1 MCLLSAS
8 AGFLR
13 HNYDESSQMETVME
27 HDSQKP
33 NLANSSDLM
42 SNPDSTSH
50 LDLANNPDLESQS
63 FNSGQ
68 QAHNLDNSWHS
79 IPTKRSFIVLLV
91 VFSIIMLSA
100 FGAKNLYFRGDY
112 NIFFEGTNK
121 QLMAFDEIQTTFA
134 KTDNLAIVVAPED
147 GNVFTP
153 ETLTLMQNL
162 TVDAWQIPYSSRVDS
177 LANYQHTEAVE
188 DDLLVEDLLYE
199 EYEHTP
205 ERIAKVKQIALNE
218 PLLKNA
224 LVSASGDVTIVNVT
238 VQLPEVDKT
247 AEVQEVIAAINTMIA
262 KYQADY
268 PSVEFH
274 KAGIIAMNNAFM
286 MSAQEDSSTL
296 VPLMLLVVLVFLT
309 FMLRSFFSV
318 VATLV
323 VIISSIVATMGL
335 SGWAG
340 MFLSTATVNVPT
352 LVLTLAVADCVHV
365 IVTMR
370 QAMQRGM
377 EKAQAIQYSIKL
389 NAMPILITS
398 VTTAIGFLMMN
409 MSDSPVLRDFGNLS
423 ALGVI
428 IACFLSVTMLPALL
442 KLLPVKTLPANEAAE
457 SKVTFMDKLGD
468 FVVANRKALL
478 PISTLVI
485 VSAAALI
492 PLNKV
497 NDESVKYFDTSSE
510 FRQAADFMEQTVSGM
525 TTISIAVKTN
535 ESQAIADPVFLQAI
549 GDFTDWLRVQPE
561 TDHVATLSDVYMR
574 LNKNMHG
581 DDDSYYQLPLN
592 RELAAQYLLLYEMSL
607 PYGLDLN
614 NQINVDKS
622 SIKMVLT
629 VDNLGS
635 VELVELEERIY
646 SWFAANA
653 PQYEV
658 VASSPSLMFAHIG
671 ETNMASMLST
681 LPITLVLISGL
692 MIFALRSVRL
702 GVISLVPNIAPAII
716 GFGLWALISGEINLG
731 LSVVVTLT
739 LGIVVD
745 DAVHFLS
752 KYQRARLEGKSAEEA
767 VRCAFH
773 TVGRALWIT
782 TVVLVAGFSVLA
794 MSSFR
799 LNSDM
804 GLLSA
809 IVIFIA
815 LVVDFILL
823 PSLLMIFDKQTHY
836 AVKTQHG
843 SKPST
848 KSQPSSTGEL
858 STSTK

>member
-1 MCLLSAS
+1 MEPQNQPSETQSAWYT
-8 AGFLR
+8 L
-13 HNYDESSQMETVME
+13 
-27 HDSQKP
+27 
-33 NLANSSDLM
+33 
-42 SNPDSTSH
+42 
-50 LDLANNPDLESQS
+50 
-63 FNSGQ
+63 
-68 QAHNLDNSWHS
+68 
-79 IPTKRSFIVLLV
+79 PTQRSFITLFVVLAV
-91 VFSIIMLSA
+91 IAVA
-100 FGAKNLYFRGDY
+100 TFGAKNLYFRGDY

-134 KTDNLAIVVAPED
+134 KTDNLSIVIAPDD

-153 ETLTLMQNL
+153 ETLTLVQNL
-162 TVDAWQIPYSSRVDS
+162 TVDSWQIPYSSRVDS
-177 LANYQHTEAVE
+177 IANYQHTEAFE

-247 AEVQEVIAAINTMIA
+247 AEVQEVIAAINAMID
-262 KYQADY
+262 KYQAQY
-268 PSVEFH
+268 PNVEFH

-286 MSAQEDSSTL
+286 TSAQEDSSTL

-323 VIISSIVATMGL
+323 VIISSILATMGL

-377 EKAQAIQYSIKL
+377 TKAEAIQYSIKL
-389 NAMPILITS
+389 NFIPILITS

-423 ALGVI
+423 ALGVM
-428 IACFLSVTMLPALL
+428 IACLLSVSLLPALL
-442 KLLPVKTLPANEAAE
+442 NLLPVKRLAPTTTE
-457 SKVTFMDKLGD
+457 SEKVTFMDKLGD
-468 FVVANRKALL
+468 FVVNNRKALL
-478 PISTLVI
+478 PVSTLVI
-485 VSAAALI
+485 VVAAALI

-497 NDESVKYFDTSSE
+497 NDESVKYFDTSNE
-510 FRQAADFMEQTVSGM
+510 FRQAADFMEQTISGM
-525 TTISIAVKTN
+525 TNLSIAIKTN
-535 ESQAIADPVFLQAI
+535 ESQGIADPVFLQAI
-549 GDFTDWLRVQPE
+549 GDFSEWLRVQPE
-561 TDHVATLSDVYMR
+561 TDHVATLSDVYKR

-581 DDDSYYQLPLN
+581 DDPSYYQLPLD

-635 VELVELEERIY
+635 VELVELEKRIY
-646 SWFAANA
+646 AWFAANA

-681 LPITLVLISGL
+681 LPITLVLISAL

-752 KYQRARLEGKSAEEA
+752 KYQRARKEGQSAEQA
-767 VRCAFH
+767 VRYAFH

-794 MSSFR
+794 LSGFR
-799 LNSDM
+799 LNADM

-823 PSLLMIFDKQTHY
+823 PILLMIFDKENHYVSDAKKQT
-836 AVKTQHG
+836 AET
-843 SKPST
+843 
-848 KSQPSSTGEL
+848 L
-858 STSTK
+858 STSTAEKHANPTAELSASTK

>member
-1 MCLLSAS
+1 
-8 AGFLR
+8 
-13 HNYDESSQMETVME
+13 METVMK

-33 NLANSSDLM
+33 TFDQQNRDNPNADSANADL
-42 SNPDSTSH
+42 
-50 LDLANNPDLESQS
+50 
-63 FNSGQ
+63 
-68 QAHNLDNSWHS
+68 NSWHS
-79 IPTKRSFIVLLV
+79 IPTKRAFIVLLV
-91 VFSIIMLSA
+91 VFSIIILSA
-100 FGAKNLYFRGDY
+100 LGAKNLYFRGDY

-153 ETLTLMQNL
+153 ETLTLIQNL

-177 LANYQHTEAVE
+177 LANYQHTEAIE

-247 AEVQEVIAAINTMIA
+247 AEVQEVIAAINAMIG
-262 KYQADY
+262 KYQDQY
-268 PSVEFH
+268 PNVEFH

-286 MSAQEDSSTL
+286 TSAQEDSSTL

-318 VATLV
+318 VATLI

-423 ALGVI
+423 ALGVL

-442 KLLPVKTLPANEAAE
+442 KLLPIKRLSVNPTAE
-457 SKVTFMDKLGD
+457 DKVTFMDKLGD

-485 VSAAALI
+485 VGAAALI

-525 TTISIAVKTN
+525 TTLSIAVKTN

-549 GDFTDWLRVQPE
+549 GDFTEWLRVQPE

-681 LPITLVLISGL
+681 LPITLVFISGL

-702 GVISLVPNIAPAII
+702 GMISLVPNIAPAII

-752 KYQRARLEGKSAEEA
+752 KYQRARIEGKSAEEA
-767 VRCAFH
+767 VRYAFH

-836 AVKTQHG
+836 
-843 SKPST
+843 SDKPQRESEPET
-848 KSQPSSTGEL
+848 KPQPSPTAEL
-858 STSTK
+858 TTSTK

>member
-1 MCLLSAS
+1 MEPQNQPSKTQSAWYTLPTQRS
-8 AGFLR
+8 LITLF
-13 HNYDESSQMETVME
+13 VV
-27 HDSQKP
+27 
-33 NLANSSDLM
+33 LAVIAVA
-42 SNPDSTSH
+42 T
-50 LDLANNPDLESQS
+50 
-63 FNSGQ
+63 
-68 QAHNLDNSWHS
+68 
-79 IPTKRSFIVLLV
+79 
-91 VFSIIMLSA
+91 

-134 KTDNLAIVVAPED
+134 KTDNLSIVIAPD
-147 GNVFTP
+147 NGNVFTP
-153 ETLTLMQNL
+153 ETLTLIQNL
-162 TVDAWQIPYSSRVDS
+162 TVDSWQIPYSSRVDS
-177 LANYQHTEAVE
+177 IANYQHTEAFE

-218 PLLKNA
+218 PLLKNS

-247 AEVQEVIAAINTMIA
+247 AEVQEVIAAINAMIG
-262 KYQADY
+262 KYQDQY
-268 PSVEFH
+268 PNVEFH

-286 MSAQEDSSTL
+286 TSAQEDSSTL

-323 VIISSIVATMGL
+323 VIISSILATMGL

-377 EKAQAIQYSIKL
+377 TKAEAIQYSIKL
-389 NAMPILITS
+389 NFIPILITS

-423 ALGVI
+423 ALGVM
-428 IACFLSVTMLPALL
+428 IACLLSVSLLPALL
-442 KLLPVKTLPANEAAE
+442 NLLPVKRLAPTTNE
-457 SKVTFMDKLGD
+457 SDKVTFMDKLGD
-468 FVVANRKALL
+468 FVVNNRKALL
-478 PISTLVI
+478 PASALVI
-485 VSAAALI
+485 VIAAALI

-497 NDESVKYFDTSSE
+497 NDESVKYFDTSNE
-510 FRQAADFMEQTVSGM
+510 FRQAADFMEQTISGM
-525 TTISIAVKTN
+525 TNLSIAIKTN
-535 ESQAIADPVFLQAI
+535 ESQGIADPVFLQAI
-549 GDFTDWLRVQPE
+549 GDFTEWLRVQPE
-561 TDHVATLSDVYMR
+561 TDHVATLSDVYKR

-581 DDDSYYQLPLN
+581 DDPSYYQLPLD

-646 SWFAANA
+646 TWFAANA

-681 LPITLVLISGL
+681 LPITLVLISAL

-752 KYQRARLEGKSAEEA
+752 KYQRARQEGQSAEQA
-767 VRCAFH
+767 VRYAFH

-794 MSSFR
+794 LSGFR
-799 LNSDM
+799 LNADM

-823 PSLLMIFDKQTHY
+823 PILLMIFDKENHY
-836 AVKTQHG
+836 VSDAKKPKASTQ
-843 SKPST
+843 PNPT
-848 KSQPSSTGEL
+848 AEL

>member
-1 MCLLSAS
+1 
-8 AGFLR
+8 
-13 HNYDESSQMETVME
+13 MEAVME
-27 HDSQKP
+27 PQNQPSETQ
-33 NLANSSDLM
+33 NAWYTL
-42 SNPDSTSH
+42 
-50 LDLANNPDLESQS
+50 
-63 FNSGQ
+63 
-68 QAHNLDNSWHS
+68 
-79 IPTKRSFIVLLV
+79 PTQRSFITLFVVLAV
-91 VFSIIMLSA
+91 IAVA
-100 FGAKNLYFRGDY
+100 TFGAKNLYFRGDY

-134 KTDNLAIVVAPED
+134 KTDNLSIVIAPDD

-153 ETLTLMQNL
+153 ETLTLVQNL
-162 TVDAWQIPYSSRVDS
+162 TVDSWQIPYSSRVDS
-177 LANYQHTEAVE
+177 IANYQHTEAFE

-247 AEVQEVIAAINTMIA
+247 AEVQEVIVAINAMID
-262 KYQADY
+262 KYQAQY
-268 PSVEFH
+268 PNVEFH

-286 MSAQEDSSTL
+286 TSAQEDSSTL

-323 VIISSIVATMGL
+323 VIISSILATMGL

-377 EKAQAIQYSIKL
+377 TKAEAIQYSIKL
-389 NAMPILITS
+389 NFIPILITS

-423 ALGVI
+423 ALGVM
-428 IACFLSVTMLPALL
+428 IACLLSVSLLPALL
-442 KLLPVKTLPANEAAE
+442 NLLPVKRLAPTTSE
-457 SKVTFMDKLGD
+457 SEKVTFMDKLGD
-468 FVVANRKALL
+468 FVVNNRKALL
-478 PISTLVI
+478 PVSTLVI
-485 VSAAALI
+485 VVAAALI

-497 NDESVKYFDTSSE
+497 NDESVKYFDTSNE
-510 FRQAADFMEQTVSGM
+510 FRQAADFMEQTISGM
-525 TTISIAVKTN
+525 TNLSIAIKTN
-535 ESQAIADPVFLQAI
+535 ESQGIADPVFLQAI
-549 GDFTDWLRVQPE
+549 GDFTEWLRVQPE
-561 TDHVATLSDVYMR
+561 TDHVATLSDVYKR

-581 DDDSYYQLPLN
+581 DDPSYYQLPLD

-635 VELVELEERIY
+635 VELVELEQRIY
-646 SWFAANA
+646 AWFAANA

-681 LPITLVLISGL
+681 LPITLVLISAL

-752 KYQRARLEGKSAEEA
+752 KYQRARKEGQSAEQA
-767 VRCAFH
+767 VRYAFH

-794 MSSFR
+794 LSGFR
-799 LNSDM
+799 LNADM

-823 PSLLMIFDKQTHY
+823 PILLMIFDKENHYVSDAKKQT
-836 AVKTQHG
+836 ANTQAN
-843 SKPST
+843 PT
-848 KSQPSSTGEL
+848 AEL

>member
-1 MCLLSAS
+1 MK
-8 AGFLR
+8 
-13 HNYDESSQMETVME
+13 Y
-27 HDSQKP
+27 DSQKP
-33 NLANSSDLM
+33 AFDQQNQDNPNADSVNADL
-42 SNPDSTSH
+42 N
-50 LDLANNPDLESQS
+50 
-63 FNSGQ
+63 
-68 QAHNLDNSWHS
+68 NSWHS

-91 VFSIIMLSA
+91 VFSIIILSA
-100 FGAKNLYFRGDY
+100 LGAKNLYFRGDY

-153 ETLTLMQNL
+153 ETLTLIQNL

-177 LANYQHTEAVE
+177 LANYQHTEAIE

-238 VQLPEVDKT
+238 VQLPEIDKT
-247 AEVQEVIAAINTMIA
+247 AEVQEVIAAINAMIG
-262 KYQADY
+262 KYQAQY
-268 PSVEFH
+268 PTVEFH

-286 MSAQEDSSTL
+286 TSAQQDSSTL

-318 VATLV
+318 VATLI

-423 ALGVI
+423 ALGVL

-442 KLLPVKTLPANEAAE
+442 KLLPVKRLPANPEAAN
-457 SKVTFMDKLGD
+457 KVTFMDKLGD
-468 FVVANRKALL
+468 FVVTNRKALL

-485 VSAAALI
+485 VGAAALI

-510 FRQAADFMEQTVSGM
+510 FRQAADFMEETVSGM
-525 TTISIAVKTN
+525 TTLSIAVKTN

-581 DDDSYYQLPLN
+581 DDESYYKLPLN

-702 GVISLVPNIAPAII
+702 GMISLVPNIAPAII

-752 KYQRARLEGKSAEEA
+752 KYQRARIEGKSAEEA
-767 VRCAFH
+767 VRYAFH

-836 AVKTQHG
+836 ADKPQHE
-843 SKPST
+843 
-848 KSQPSSTGEL
+848 SQPSKTEPSKTAQPNSTAEL
-858 STSTK
+858 TTSTK